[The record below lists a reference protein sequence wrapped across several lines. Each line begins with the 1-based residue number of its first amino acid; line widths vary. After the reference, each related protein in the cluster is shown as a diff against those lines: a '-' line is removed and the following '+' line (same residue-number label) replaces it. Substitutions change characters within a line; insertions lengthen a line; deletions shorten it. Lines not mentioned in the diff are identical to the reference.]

1 MDFKFKYVNE
11 EQLMKV
17 IKRVQRDRRCKKQN
31 AEDFVQELSTEKYVT
46 VPQEVGR
53 PQNVEVLT
61 NSQSV
66 GGRTNREYFTFS
78 RDKFH
83 PLSMPVGYEAEDKRE
98 RVNTL
103 VIRLRNTRRNI
114 LGILDELT
122 HHNERIILD
131 DNYFKDSNEVLN
143 ASADAKARNF
153 MCLIIRQ
160 EYPIVVNM
168 RRLGLSTFQKNILSH
183 LQILLD
189 CHNIALRMLKIFIRG
204 IPYTLSMEKS
214 KEKLRGLLERII
226 TLSSVCKILSGGH
239 SDIVRSKDFLMD
251 DVDRKCV
258 NLLESGKKR
267 PRLDPISQGKN
278 LKIPGQLCTHAGLNK
293 ITNDACCKYERH
305 ITRRTFKKLADR
317 VFGGKERS
325 RETNARRKSSSGA
338 PEVKSSKDKV
348 HSLKEESKTNS
359 KQVIED
365 SPNKLELPVHDITR
379 PQSCRDISLRETVT
393 DLELRCEAEEEEINN
408 LTGDKKTE
416 DHEICEIFDAVQS
429 NLPNGADDTYNQ
441 EEISLTKLQ
450 QHNEHSNGLVLSK
463 QSTNS
468 FFMNDEKQ
476 QETPSVEDL
485 KCSDEIKLSNAA
497 GSISDIIIGECL
509 GRIGHEVDNFVADLV
524 QNMFSLEFS

>member
-46 VPQEVGR
+46 VPQE
-53 PQNVEVLT
+53 
-61 NSQSV
+61 
-66 GGRTNREYFTFS
+66 
-78 RDKFH
+78 
-83 PLSMPVGYEAEDKRE
+83 
-98 RVNTL
+98 
-103 VIRLRNTRRNI
+103 
-114 LGILDELT
+114 
-122 HHNERIILD
+122 
-131 DNYFKDSNEVLN
+131 
-143 ASADAKARNF
+143 
-153 MCLIIRQ
+153 